1 MRRSWPRIPRRTGA
15 ETALGGQP
23 SLSRSSLASQV
34 SGYLVACGCVV
45 PVGEGLG
52 HLFVDVPRLA
62 TGGGAPAELRA
73 VLLSYALSTVAFALL
88 TPVSN
93 LSLHAGRVSRGGAIC
108 LTFAFGAW
116 GAVAA
121 LLIPPVLW
129 ARTVLNQHTP
139 LELAPGVLIGGEGDV
154 AGI

>member
-1 MRRSWPRIPRRTGA
+1 M
-15 ETALGGQP
+15 
-23 SLSRSSLASQV
+23 SRSSLAPQV

-93 LSLHAGRVSRGGAIC
+93 LSLHAAGVSGWRDLPDLRLRSVGRGG
-108 LTFAFGAW
+108 GAAHPA
-116 GAVAA
+116 GVVGPDSPEPAHAA
-121 LLIPPVLW
+121 
-129 ARTVLNQHTP
+129 
-139 LELAPGVLIGGEGDV
+139 GVGSGGVDRREGDV